1 MKARRITFKPISSI
15 VMMPYDK
22 DKHLEVAKKEA
33 IKLIK
38 KATLQDVMVDEEN
51 I

>member
-15 VMMPYDK
+15 VIMPYDPE
-22 DKHLEVAKKEA
+22 KHLEIAKKEA

-38 KATLQDVMVDEEN
+38 KATLEDVIVDEEN